1 MACVLRSV
9 HCGSEEE
16 NKAQPWL
23 QEQFQNNSSRERQ
36 YEITWPPISKFR
48 CRVLFPFLMDP
59 TAKFEQAISFVLL
72 PVSSQLAALHTSRTN
87 SHFQHSCARC
97 GSNLTTT
104 TRLVRSKRKR
114 NACPSRAILASCSAC
129 GAKNSSPIEKN
140 AATSSLPYGKRTESH
155 PIQVSVSSIVP
166 TQMAITPFPP
176 SASQPS
182 AKKKKNSGLQEILQR
197 NRDSE
202 RKRGKPTET
211 NLSAFLTSL

>member
-1 MACVLRSV
+1 
-9 HCGSEEE
+9 
-16 NKAQPWL
+16 
-23 QEQFQNNSSRERQ
+23 
-36 YEITWPPISKFR
+36 
-48 CRVLFPFLMDP
+48 MDS

-87 SHFQHSCARC
+87 SHSQHSCTRC

-114 NACPSRAILASCSAC
+114 NACLSRAILASCSAC

-140 AATSSLPYGKRTESH
+140 AATSSFPYEKRTTSH

-166 TQMAITPFPP
+166 PQMAPSTLPTSFPP
-176 SASQPS
+176 PASQSS
-182 AKKKKNSGLQEILQR
+182 AKKKNSGLQEILQR

-202 RKRGKPTET
+202 RKRVRTTET